1 MGEKVKKFVK
11 NNNSIDQRKL
21 VTRGP
26 VRCIWYIMTAI
37 ISVTH
42 YFADC
47 ENAVKLKEVE

>member
-26 VRCIWYIMTAI
+26 VRRMVYNDCN
-37 ISVTH
+37 H
-42 YFADC
+42 FADC
-47 ENAVKLKEVE
+47 ENAVKLKEVEKNK